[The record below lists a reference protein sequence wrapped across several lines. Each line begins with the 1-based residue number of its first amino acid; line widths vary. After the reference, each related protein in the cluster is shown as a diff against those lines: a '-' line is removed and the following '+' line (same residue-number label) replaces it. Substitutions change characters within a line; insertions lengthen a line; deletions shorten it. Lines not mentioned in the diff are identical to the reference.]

1 MATLKSRRGVWYARV
16 KWYEQGAKYQKEKQV
31 PLRTKSKVTA
41 RERLAVVNKVEGDIK
56 EGINFKFPWL
66 NESTLVRVKRFTIND
81 AVDEWIK
88 HRRKNKIRQKTIAI
102 NKLGLDYM
110 MICFGKNRPLNSIKN
125 SDIRFYIDYLESRAN
140 KDTSINIHLRT
151 LKSMMRYYHKMG
163 KVTSVPVIDQRKIP
177 KTDPIYITDDE
188 FQRIMELD
196 WLDSFYKRV
205 FFFYRET
212 GLRLR
217 EPFMATLHGKW
228 LDIPPESKS
237 HSVRSIELNPIQI
250 KIFPELDAW
259 NRSGYGSM
267 LSDSGDHL
275 SKLFKKALRKI
286 GADEDKRFHS
296 LRHTFAVRRL
306 LMNTSIYDVKLLMGH
321 SSVTTTEQNS
331 KMNLKRVAQDFPT
344 LVTKFIKSSE
354 FGKRDTKMRDTIQL
368 SNNYMPV
375 YQKIEG

>member
-1 MATLKSRRGVWYARV
+1 MATLRKRRGVWYARV
-16 KWYEQGAKYQKEKQV
+16 KWYEQDAKYQKEKQV

-66 NESTLVRVKRFTIND
+66 DDSTLVRVKRFTIND

-151 LKSMMRYYHKMG
+151 VKSMMRYYHKMG

-237 HSVRSIELNPIQI
+237 YSVRSIELNPIQI
-250 KIFPELDAW
+250 KTFLELDAW
-259 NRSGYGSM
+259 NQSGYGSM

-286 GADEDKRFHS
+286 GADEGKRFHS

-306 LMNTSIYDVKLLMGH
+306 LMNTSIYDVKLIMGH
-321 SSVTTTEQNS
+321 ASVTTTEQYTR
-331 KMNLKRVAQDFPT
+331 MNLKRVAQDFPT
-344 LVTKFIKSSE
+344 LVSHYSNGQK
-354 FGKRDTKMRDTIQL
+354 DTVLKDTGEYTNTYLPILEQ
-368 SNNYMPV
+368 
-375 YQKIEG
+375 IEG

>member
-41 RERLAVVNKVEGDIK
+41 RERLAVVNMVEGDIK

-66 NESTLVRVKRFTIND
+66 DDSTLVRVKRFTIND

-151 LKSMMRYYHKMG
+151 VKSMMRYYHKMG

-250 KIFPELDAW
+250 KIFLELDAW

-321 SSVTTTEQNS
+321 SSVTTTEQYS

-344 LVTKFIKSSE
+344 LVTTFIKSSE

>member
-1 MATLKSRRGVWYARV
+1 MATLKNRGGNWYARV
-16 KWYEQGAKYQKEKQV
+16 QWRDKNQRMKEKQI
-31 PLRTKSKVTA
+31 PLRTDSRIIALK
-41 RERLAVVNKVEGDIK
+41 RLPMVNKVEADMKNGLS
-56 EGINFKFPWL
+56 FSFPWM
-66 NESTLVRVKRFTIND
+66 NEEGQTRVEVLSLKA
-81 AVDEWIK
+81 AVEEWIT
-88 HRRKNKIRQKTIAI
+88 HRKKNKIRMSTIELNELALNYLVQLLGERRALDSI
-102 NKLGLDYM
+102 DSSDIQNYIDMLDSLGL
-110 MICFGKNRPLNSIKN
+110 
-125 SDIRFYIDYLESRAN
+125 SD
-140 KDTSINIHLRT
+140 TTINIHLRT
-151 LKSMMRYYHKMG
+151 VKSMMRYYHKMG

-196 WLDSFYKRV
+196 WLDNFYKRV

-286 GADEDKRFHS
+286 GADEGKRFHS

-306 LMNTSIYDVKLLMGH
+306 LMNTSIYDVKLIMGH
-321 SSVTTTEQNS
+321 ASVTTTEQYTR
-331 KMNLKRVAQDFPT
+331 MNLKRVAQDFPT
-344 LVTKFIKSSE
+344 LVSHYSNGQK
-354 FGKRDTKMRDTIQL
+354 DTVLKDTGEYTNTYLPILEQ
-368 SNNYMPV
+368 
-375 YQKIEG
+375 IEG

>member
-1 MATLKSRRGVWYARV
+1 MATLKSRRCVWYARV

-66 NESTLVRVKRFTIND
+66 DESTLVRVKRFTIND

-151 LKSMMRYYHKMG
+151 VKSMMRYYHKMG
-163 KVTSVPVIDQRKIP
+163 KVISVPVIDQRKIP

-286 GADEDKRFHS
+286 GANEDKRFHS

-321 SSVTTTEQNS
+321 SSVTTTEQYS

-344 LVTKFIKSSE
+344 LVTTFIKSSE